1 LPESIN
7 TRIARK
13 GLLIHRPRINLFL
26 SFPAL
31 SHGTLMFGSTRL
43 GYAGGKMTTLNR
55 RSFNRKP
62 WAREMAY
69 QAQAESDAAISK
81 EIARAVEVLSQ
92 RMPMN
97 DAMALACKV
106 ADEAGAG
113 YRGWEKLKPSK
124 EALANL
130 VGPAP
135 MTCPNCGAEIICP
148 MCGRDGREK

>member
-1 LPESIN
+1 
-7 TRIARK
+7 
-13 GLLIHRPRINLFL
+13 
-26 SFPAL
+26 
-31 SHGTLMFGSTRL
+31 
-43 GYAGGKMTTLNR
+43 MTTLNR

-106 ADEAGAG
+106 ADEAAAG
-113 YRGWEKLKPSK
+113 WRGFEKMKPVR
-124 EALANL
+124 EALEKL
-130 VGPAP
+130 VGPGP
-135 MTCPNCGAEIICP
+135 LVCPECGATQKCAL
-148 MCGRDGREK
+148 CGHDPRTK